1 MKKVNKKLDVVFLL
15 DRSGSMQNCI
25 DDTIGGYNSYLEK
38 QRKNKNTLITTVL
51 FDDHYELLHNRVEID
66 KVRDIT
72 KEEYYTRGCTALLD
86 AIGESITM
94 MDKSKSEK
102 ALFVITTDGLENASH
117 KYTKNQIKEMI
128 EGHPNWEFIYIGANI
143 DSYAEA
149 SQIGIRRDNIA
160 NYEQSKR
167 GLKNLFCAIDEATTE
182 MQKCSSIGSAN
193 WKRKLDNFIENNQ
206 E

>member
-25 DDTIGGYNSYLEK
+25 EDTIGGYNSYLEK

-51 FDDHYELLHNRVEID
+51 FDDQYELLHNRVEIV
-66 KVRDIT
+66 KVNDIT

-102 ALFVITTDGLENASH
+102 ALFIITTDGLENASH

-128 EGHPNWEFIYIGANI
+128 EGHNNWEFIYIGANI

-149 SQIGIRRDNIA
+149 SQIGIRRNNIA
-160 NYEQSKR
+160 NYEQSSTGVKD
-167 GLKNLFCAIDEATTE
+167 LFCAIDEATCE
-182 MQKCSSIGSAN
+182 MQKRSSIGSAN

>member
-25 DDTIGGYNSYLEK
+25 EDTIGGYNSYLEK

-66 KVRDIT
+66 KVNDIT

-117 KYTKNQIKEMI
+117 KYNKNQIKEMI

-149 SQIGIRRDNIA
+149 SQIGIRRNNIA
-160 NYEQSKR
+160 NYEQSSTGVKD
-167 GLKNLFCAIDEATTE
+167 LFCAIDEATCE
-182 MQKCSSIGSAN
+182 MQKFSSIGSAN
-193 WKRKLDNFIENNQ
+193 WKRKLDNFIEKNQ